1 MTEATE
7 LYDGSIRTAGHLGV
21 RRRRGLES
29 QVIAARAWA
38 SQVDWR
44 RQVLSLAIISIL
56 YIYLTGF
63 FVGTTVM
70 RMGPGLGQG
79 IPDSVLPIATSVSA
93 MFVRWD
99 AGYYLAIAEHGYTP
113 AGDERAFFPLYPVT
127 VRAVSDLSGLGLLWS
142 GALVS
147 VLAFAA
153 SGFVLYL
160 WMKCDYSHGQAL
172 LATTLLFF
180 SPMAFF
186 FVAFYGEPLLLLTS
200 TSALLL
206 VRRGRFVGGG
216 IAIALAGATRPTAFL
231 LAVPYVVEFWQ
242 QRDFSR
248 RRCLEFV
255 LGGLLAPAGTVA
267 YSLFLVL
274 QTGQLPLAGG
284 GTWKTYYTW
293 PWLVF
298 YDGLQA
304 ALVGTGISQD
314 WFSRALVWHDLLYA
328 CLALALSVWA
338 LPRLRLSTA
347 LFLLLGT
354 LFLCSVHGPDGY
366 AFWSISRRVA
376 ALVPVY
382 MAAALLLSG
391 QARHWRTLTVGAST
405 LFLGVL
411 SAWFVTGRW
420 IA

>member
-7 LYDGSIRTAGHLGV
+7 LYDGRVRTSEYRGGG
-21 RRRRGLES
+21 RRRGLES
-29 QVIAARAWA
+29 QVIAARGWV

-44 RQVLSLAIISIL
+44 RQVLGLAIVSIL

-63 FVGTTVM
+63 FIGTTVM
-70 RMGPGLGQG
+70 RMGPGLGEG
-79 IPDSVLPIATSVSA
+79 VPDSVLPIASSVSA

-99 AGYYLAIAEHGYTP
+99 AGYYLSIAERGYT
-113 AGDERAFFPLYPVT
+113 AGGDERAFFPLYPVT
-127 VRAVSDLSGLGLLWS
+127 VRIVSDIFGLGILWS

-147 VLAFAA
+147 GLAFIA

-200 TSALLL
+200 TSALLFM
-206 VRRGRFVGGG
+206 RRGRFVESG
-216 IAIALAGATRPTAFL
+216 IAIALAGAARPTAFL
-231 LAVPYVVEFWQ
+231 LAVPYAVEFWQ

-248 RRCLEFV
+248 RRCIEFV
-255 LGGLLAPAGTVA
+255 LGGMLAPAGTVA
-267 YSLFLVL
+267 YSLFLFL

-304 ALVGTGISQD
+304 ALVGTEINQD

-338 LPRLRLSTA
+338 LSRLRLSTA
-347 LFLLLGT
+347 LLLLLGT
-354 LFLCSVHGPDGY
+354 LFLCSVHGPEGY

-382 MAAALLLSG
+382 MAAALLLSE
-391 QARHWRTLTVGAST
+391 QARHWRALSVGAST
-405 LFLGVL
+405 VFLGIL
-411 SAWFVTGRW
+411 SAWFVSGRW